1 MWSDRAVSVI
11 GFPADR
17 LLPTAAVALRLAD
30 EPHPYE
36 RLHAAAIEA
45 NWQAELS
52 RNPHLFDGRTVLFSR
67 VALLRDGRL
76 VGDCHE
82 VRYASLL
89 HWRLARRTD
98 LAAHLFA
105 MALPVT
111 ADGAVLTVRMAPWTA
126 NAGQVYFAG
135 GSLEPADFVG
145 GVADVDANM
154 QREVLEETGLDL
166 AETPRQSDYRVLRTG
181 SGVVLIRRYRLEQ
194 TAREIEARIRAFV
207 AAEERPEIVEP
218 VLIGSGAPRDPGL
231 LPWVGRIVDWHFAT
245 PDVD

>member
-1 MWSDRAVSVI
+1 MSVI
-11 GFPADR
+11 GFAADR
-17 LLPTAAVALRLAD
+17 MLPTPAVTLRLVGA
-30 EPHPYE
+30 PHPYE
-36 RLHAAAIEA
+36 LLHAAGIEA
-45 NWQAELS
+45 NWLAEVA
-52 RNPHLFDGRTVLFSR
+52 RNPDLFDGRTVLFSQL
-67 VALLRDGRL
+67 ALRGGCL

-89 HWRLARRTD
+89 HWRLTRHTD

-145 GVADVDANM
+145 GVADIDANM
-154 QREVLEETGLDL
+154 QREVLEETGLALDG
-166 AETPRQSDYRVLRTG
+166 APRDAGYRVLRTD
-181 SGVVLIRRYRLEQ
+181 SGVVVIRRYALQQ

-207 AAEERPEIVEP
+207 AGEARPEIVEP
-218 VLIGSGAPRDPGL
+218 VLLTRTQPRVPGL

-245 PDVD
+245 PAGG

>member
-1 MWSDRAVSVI
+1 MSVI
-11 GFPADR
+11 GFAQDHM
-17 LLPTAAVALRLAD
+17 LPTPDVTLRLVG

-36 RLHAAAIEA
+36 VLHAAGIEA
-45 NWQAELS
+45 NWQAELA
-52 RNPHLFDGRTVLFSR
+52 RNPDLFDGRTVLFSR
-67 VALLRDGRL
+67 IALDDGRL

-98 LAAHLFA
+98 MAAHLFA

-154 QREVLEETGLDL
+154 QREVLEETGIAL
-166 AETPRQSDYRVLRTG
+166 AGTPREAGYRVLHSDR
-181 SGVVLIRRYRLEQ
+181 GVVVIRRYALKQ
-194 TAREIEARIRAFV
+194 TAREIEARIAAFV
-207 AAEERPEIVEP
+207 AGEARPEIVEP
-218 VLIGSGAPRDPGL
+218 VLVTRTQPRAPGL

-245 PDVD
+245 LAGG

>member
-1 MWSDRAVSVI
+1 MSVV
-11 GFPADR
+11 GFPEDR
-17 LLPTAAVALRLAD
+17 LLPAALVRLRLAG

-52 RNPHLFDGRTVLFSR
+52 HNPHLFDGRTVLFSH
-67 VALLRDGRL
+67 VALRDGCL
-76 VGDCHE
+76 AGDCHE

-89 HWRLARRTD
+89 HWRRARRTEV
-98 LAAHLFA
+98 AAHLFA

-111 ADGAVLTVRMAPWTA
+111 ADGFVLTVRMAPWTA

-135 GSLEPADFVG
+135 GSLEPADFSG

-154 QREVLEETGLDL
+154 QREVLEETGLAL
-166 AETPRQSDYRVLRTG
+166 AGAPRQPDYRVLRTG
-181 SGVVLIRRYRLEQ
+181 SGVVVIRRYRLEQ

-218 VLIGSGAPRDPGL
+218 VLIGPGAPRDPGL

-245 PDVD
+245 PADD